1 MQISVNL
8 CHPLLMP
15 DLLSSRNLKQ
25 NIIKSPTHYG
35 DLIVRRINA
44 KEAFKAWV
52 IRQRSVISSSLIRS
66 KHVVETLIQIC
77 DVGHGIEKTT
87 IWSSGLL
94 RCTLL
99 RLSVEAKYRI
109 DGTSMHVSSVE
120 LSVVWSEGDD
130 PDAGHV
136 AQLQDISTIAARALN
151 KCITTQTGV

>member
-35 DLIVRRINA
+35 DLIIRRINA
-44 KEAFKAWV
+44 KEAFQAWV
-52 IRQRSVISSSLIRS
+52 IRQRSVIYKPTYSFQARCRNLDSNLRRRS
-66 KHVVETLIQIC
+66 RDRKDHNLVLGTA
-77 DVGHGIEKTT
+77 
-87 IWSSGLL
+87 
-94 RCTLL
+94 RTLL
-99 RLSVEAKYRI
+99 RLSVEANHRI
-109 DGTSMHVSSVE
+109 DGTSMHISSVE

>member
-1 MQISVNL
+1 ME
-8 CHPLLMP
+8 
-15 DLLSSRNLKQ
+15 
-25 NIIKSPTHYG
+25 T
-35 DLIVRRINA
+35 
-44 KEAFKAWV
+44 
-52 IRQRSVISSSLIRS
+52 SSSGESTPKRHSRHGSSGRGQSSTSSPICS
-66 KHVVETLIQIC
+66 KHVVGTLIQIC
-77 DVGHGIEKTT
+77 DVDHGIEKTT

-99 RLSVEAKYRI
+99 RLSVEANHRI

-151 KCITTQTGV
+151 KCITTQTGIWALRRRATKMALHQG